1 MEELEP
7 SIPDSE
13 FLERVKKTRRKMD
26 QEEIDALVVFS
37 SYPEREGHLGYLT
50 NYHSAFPPS
59 QYDRTYHGLGYSAL
73 VITQS
78 SGPTILPGFL
88 FASGRLVGVDKVM
101 PKSNLPLSIA
111 KTTVNF
117 LKANKHKVVGV
128 VGTDIIPSLFLE
140 EMQNAVK
147 KKVPRAV
154 FRQTDDILLSL
165 RMVKSDSEQRVIE
178 RGAKIADIG
187 ITAAFEAT
195 KQGASESDLAVSA
208 MKACYEEGADYI
220 ARTRI
225 YGKSLSSVRWPILTN
240 RKLEQGEITGID
252 LVGWFNGYGFDV
264 LRRWVVG
271 TASASQ
277 KDFLS
282 KAANLTN
289 ETIKRLR
296 PKMNGDQVSKL
307 TLEVASEMGIERK
320 NVSPFGHAIGL
331 EIVENPILL
340 PKSNNKL
347 APGATLC
354 VEPGI
359 DSEEFGSA
367 HFEDEVI
374 LSTDGKSRVIS
385 NAPKDF
391 S

>member
-1 MEELEP
+1 MEP

-26 QEEIDALVVFS
+26 QEGIDALVVFS
-37 SYPEREGHLGYLT
+37 SFPEREGHLGYLT
-50 NYHSAFPPS
+50 NYHGAFPPS
-59 QYDRTYHGLGYSAL
+59 QYDREYRGLGYSAL
-73 VITQS
+73 VITES

-101 PKSNLPLSIA
+101 PMSNLPLSVA
-111 KTTVNF
+111 KTIADF
-117 LKANKHKVVGV
+117 LKANRQRVVGV
-128 VGTDIIPSLFLE
+128 VGGDIIPSLFLE

-147 KKVPRAV
+147 KKLPRAV
-154 FRQTDDILLSL
+154 FRFADDILLSL
-165 RMVKSDSEQRVIE
+165 RMVKSNSEQRVIE

-187 ITAAFEAT
+187 ITAAFEST
-195 KQGASESDLAVSA
+195 KQGVRESDLAVYA
-208 MKACYEEGADYI
+208 MKACYEEGADYV

-225 YGKSLSSVRWPILTN
+225 YGRSVSGVRWPILTN
-240 RKLEQGEITGID
+240 RKLEHREITGID

-271 TASASQ
+271 TPSAQQ
-277 KDFLS
+277 KDFLG
-282 KAANLTN
+282 KAANLTD
-289 ETIKRLR
+289 ETIRRLR
-296 PKMNGDQVSKL
+296 PKMTGDHVSKL
-307 TLEVASEMGIERK
+307 TLEIASEIDIEHK

-340 PKSNNKL
+340 PKSNNRVAL
-347 APGATLC
+347 GAALC
-354 VEPGI
+354 IEPGI
-359 DSEEFGSA
+359 ESEEFGSV

-374 LSTDGKSRVIS
+374 LSADGRSRVIS